1 MGKILV
7 LDELTANQ
15 IAAGEVVERP
25 SSVVKELVENAVD
38 AGSSRIDV
46 WVEEGGLN
54 RIIVRDNGSGIEAD
68 DIQTA
73 FFRHATSKIVQARDL
88 FAIHTLGFRGEAL
101 PSIAAVSKLECTSS
115 STNNGLGRKLIIEGG
130 KVVSM
135 QDVSCSQGTEIIV
148 KELFYNTPARLK
160 YMKAIQTELG
170 HISDYI
176 YRMALAY
183 PQIAF
188 SLTHNDSE
196 LIRTQGDGQL
206 LHAFAAV
213 YGTTT
218 AKQMIAVEGEGLD
231 YKLTGF
237 VSPPG
242 LNRANRNAI
251 TFIINGRFIRN
262 FTLNNGLL
270 QAYHTLLPL
279 HRFPMAVIQ
288 IDMDA
293 SLVDVNVHPAKWE
306 VRFSKEQELFAFVK
320 EHVSKAFA
328 AQTLIPSGYSAP
340 VHPPIPAPRQVQE
353 QIKWEPPTISNT
365 PKPSF
370 ESYRE
375 VVRDFDTKE
384 VRENVQKWIA
394 DEQVL
399 QQTTPI
405 EQPRFPQLE
414 PIGQVHGTYIVAQ
427 NENGLYLI
435 DQHAAHERIHYEE
448 FYEKFGNP
456 EPISQELLIPITMEF
471 NPTDA
476 RIIESKIPLLAQVGV
491 VLESFGAQAFR
502 VISHPYWLPKGEE
515 SATIDEIIEWILGE
529 KKGIDLHAIRE
540 KSAILCACKA
550 SIKAN
555 QALTNLD
562 MTKLLERLAGCGNP
576 FTCPH
581 GRPIVISFSSYEL
594 EKMFKRVT

>member
-340 VHPPIPAPRQVQE
+340 VHPTIPAPRQVQE

-375 VVRDFDTKE
+375 VVRDFETKE

-476 RIIESKIPLLAQVGV
+476 RIIESKIPLLAHVGV

>member
-115 STNNGLGRKLIIEGG
+115 TTNNGLGRKLIIEGG

-183 PQIAF
+183 PHITF

-206 LHAFAAV
+206 IHAFAAV

-340 VHPPIPAPRQVQE
+340 VHPTIPAPRQVQE

-375 VVRDFDTKE
+375 VVRDFETKE

-405 EQPRFPQLE
+405 EQQRFPQLE

>member
-46 WVEEGGLN
+46 WVEEGGLS
-54 RIIVRDNGSGIEAD
+54 RIVVRDNGSGIEAD
-68 DIQTA
+68 DMQTA
-73 FFRHATSKIVQARDL
+73 FFRHATSKIVHSRDL
-88 FAIHTLGFRGEAL
+88 FSIHTLGFRGEAL
-101 PSIAAVSKLECTSS
+101 PSIAAVSKLECIS
-115 STNNGLGRKLIIEGG
+115 STNNNGLGRKLVIEGG
-130 KVVSM
+130 KVLSI
-135 QDVSCSQGTEIIV
+135 QDISCSQGTEITV
-148 KELFYNTPARLK
+148 NELFYNTPARLK

-183 PQIAF
+183 PHIAF

-196 LIRTQGDGQL
+196 LLRTHGDGQL

-218 AKQMIAVEGEGLD
+218 AKQMIAVEGEDLD
-231 YKLTGF
+231 YKLKGY
-237 VSPPG
+237 VSQPG

-251 TFIINGRFIRN
+251 TFIINGRYIRN

-288 IDMDA
+288 IEMDA

-320 EHVSKAFA
+320 AHVSKLFA
-328 AQTLIPSGYSAP
+328 TQTLIPSGYTASANP
-340 VHPPIPAPRQVQE
+340 TVPAPKQVQE
-353 QIKWEPPTISNT
+353 QLKWET
-365 PKPSF
+365 PNVSDTRKPSF

-375 VVRDFDTKE
+375 IDNDFEMKE

-394 DEQVL
+394 DEQVAN
-399 QQTTPI
+399 QTTSV
-405 EQPRFPQLE
+405 EQLRFPQLE
-414 PIGQVHGTYIVAQ
+414 PVGQVHGTYIVAQ
-427 NENGLYLI
+427 NEQGLYLI

-491 VLESFGAQAFR
+491 VLEPFGPQAFR

-515 SATIDEIIEWILGE
+515 SATIEEMIEWILGE

-562 MTKLLERLAGCGNP
+562 MMKLLERLAGCENP